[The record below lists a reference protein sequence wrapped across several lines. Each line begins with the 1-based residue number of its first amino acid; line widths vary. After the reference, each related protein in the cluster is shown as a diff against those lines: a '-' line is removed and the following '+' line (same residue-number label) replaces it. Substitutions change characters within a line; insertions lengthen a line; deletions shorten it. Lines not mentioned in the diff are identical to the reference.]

1 MDHTLHAERLNGKDK
16 RFHRLAIDTLPDGA
30 MIVHHG
36 EALAVRGEELL
47 LWRPSGYSP
56 ARPRPHGIEVEVLTP
71 PSILAVLERGY
82 TPLWHSSA
90 R

>member
-1 MDHTLHAERLNGKDK
+1 
-16 RFHRLAIDTLPDGA
+16 

-56 ARPRPHGIEVEVLTP
+56 AGPRPHGNEVEVLTP
-71 PSILAVLERGY
+71 PAILAVLERGY